1 MLSNS
6 NNAVD
11 PHNTELSGQ
20 PVQQWLRIGLG
31 WDAISMQPALDL
43 DLSAFVC
50 GLNAAG
56 QPQLLS
62 EQHLIFYNQLTSPD
76 GAIRHSG
83 DHRTGTGDGD
93 DEWLMID
100 VSNLDP
106 MVKEVSVVVTL
117 RDAVARQ
124 HCFGLARQASVRVIT
139 MASSVVDSRV
149 PSVDLLLTQ
158 YALDVDF
165 AQETALQVGSLMRVP
180 SGGFAFFA
188 VGAGYRVDLADIL
201 QRYL

>member
-31 WDAISMQPALDL
+31 WDAISMQPPLDL
-43 DLSAFVC
+43 DVSAFVC

-56 QPQLLS
+56 SPQLLS
-62 EQHLIFYNQLTSPD
+62 EQHLIFYHQLASPD
-76 GAIRHSG
+76 GAVHHSG
-83 DHRTGTGDGD
+83 DHRTGEGDGD

-100 VSNLDP
+100 ISALDP
-106 MVKEVSVVVTL
+106 AVSEVSVVVTI
-117 RDAVARQ
+117 RDALSRQ
-124 HCFGLARQASVRVIT
+124 QHFGLARQAYVRVMT
-139 MASSVVDSRV
+139 AASAVAPLNTGS
-149 PSVDLLLTQ
+149 LLAQ

-165 AQETALQVGSLMRVP
+165 AQETALQVGSLMRMP